1 MMQSEFTELTKIHVD
16 GAMYTEIE
24 NRYIESGLSKQEFC
38 KMYKAN
44 KDGMQEAVAYEA
56 SIKKAIEMDKKDQE
70 IRNLKKEIEN
80 LKKEIESINRI
91 REMDLNQER
100 KCAEYN
106 KNQAV
111 SKAEEK
117 AKAREKEQEQEI
129 MMLKA
134 KLYDMMMNGAA

>member
-24 NRYIESGLSKQEFC
+24 NRYMESGMSKQEFC
-38 KMYKAN
+38 KAYKSN

-70 IRNLKKEIEN
+70 IRSLKKEIET
-80 LKKEIESINRI
+80 LKSEIESINRMWEN
-91 REMDLNQER
+91 RVNEER
-100 KCAEYN
+100 RCGEYN
-106 KNQAV
+106 KNKAV
-111 SKAEEK
+111 GQAEEK
-117 AKAREKEQEQEI
+117 AKAKEKEQEQEI

-134 KLYDMMMNGAA
+134 KLYDMMMNGVA